1 MADGKEVEVM
11 LNIGYAGAVVVFALG
26 VITSVITV
34 VYIVKNYMDAKDKD
48 PFEGE

>member
-34 VYIVKNYMDAKDKD
+34 VYIVKSYLDAKGKD